1 MDNPVARDQTQSVTP
16 PPIKKD
22 AITGQGSPTAGTG
35 KTARGQLVEAQQV
48 SDVTINLSN
57 LSPMDESAKT
67 PPKTLLLL
75 QRSVSH
81 KFEEGN
87 QVVMSTP
94 VTPTSP
100 QETVMVGF
108 PFLRSLSTP
117 TPTIE
122 ITPAPTIAET
132 EPKEQKENA
141 TVNTTVNARS

>member
-22 AITGQGSPTAGTG
+22 AITGQGSPTSEKG
-35 KTARGQLVEAQQV
+35 KTPQGQLVKAQQV
-48 SDVTINLSN
+48 SDITINLS
-57 LSPMDESAKT
+57 STDESAKT

-75 QRSVSH
+75 QRSISH
-81 KFEEGN
+81 KPEQGN

-108 PFLRSLSTP
+108 PFLRSLSMP

-122 ITPAPTIAET
+122 ITPAPATPEA
-132 EPKEQKENA
+132 EPKEQKENDQG
-141 TVNTTVNARS
+141 TPQ